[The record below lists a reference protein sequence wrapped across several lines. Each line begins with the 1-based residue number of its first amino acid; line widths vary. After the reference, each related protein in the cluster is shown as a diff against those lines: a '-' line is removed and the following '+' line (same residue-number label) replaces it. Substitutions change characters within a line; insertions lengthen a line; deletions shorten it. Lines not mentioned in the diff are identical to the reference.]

1 MRSKKRNS
9 CMNELAGDR
18 KLWSKHR
25 ISDPGIVE
33 LEKLGMITEFRG

>member
-1 MRSKKRNS
+1 
-9 CMNELAGDR
+9 MNELAEDR

-33 LEKLGMITEFRG
+33 LEKLGIITEFRE